1 MRNMSKEEL
10 QQELMSVAGGLLLKS
25 EIEAPFEF
33 VYYSL
38 RPGQQFAPET
48 VAEWAGKPAGMAVDT
63 KNPEAF
69 RNKIKGIVP
78 VGATSGDTSS
88 LYQQLAAKLNE
99 LLDDVQVYS
108 ITQIGTEVY
117 MLGKTGTGA
126 YAGLR
131 TMAMIDEATID

>member
-1 MRNMSKEEL
+1 MSKEEL

-33 VYYSL
+33 VHHSL
-38 RPGQQFAPET
+38 RQGQEFRPET

-63 KNPEAF
+63 KELDAF
-69 RNKIKGIVP
+69 MKETKGIVP
-78 VGATSGDTSS
+78 VVQNSGDTSN
-88 LYQQLAAKLNE
+88 LYQQLTGKLNE
-99 LLDDVQVYS
+99 LLQNVQVYC

-117 MLGKTGTGA
+117 ILGKTDTGD